1 MPREIHIWN
10 VRLVEVAW
18 ENLEGRKRCRFDV
31 GLSLGGLSS
40 LGGLERSD
48 SQVAIRHPAGVTN
61 VIDAPD
67 GVTDE
72 RTDGHSRRNRD
83 FGSGRLRLPSIP
95 RPSATR
101 FLSRRRRRET
111 RFADR
116 HRRRRIVKF
125 LPLFPRTC

>member
-48 SQVAIRHPAGVTN
+48 SQLAIRHPAGVTN
-61 VIDAPD
+61 VID
-67 GVTDE
+67 G
-72 RTDGHSRRNRD
+72 RTDTLGGIEISEPDAAIACHPSPDRVRPD
-83 FGSGRLRLPSIP
+83 FYLAAEEKHVLPTAAAAAAS
-95 RPSATR
+95 
-101 FLSRRRRRET
+101 
-111 RFADR
+111 
-116 HRRRRIVKF
+116 
-125 LPLFPRTC
+125 